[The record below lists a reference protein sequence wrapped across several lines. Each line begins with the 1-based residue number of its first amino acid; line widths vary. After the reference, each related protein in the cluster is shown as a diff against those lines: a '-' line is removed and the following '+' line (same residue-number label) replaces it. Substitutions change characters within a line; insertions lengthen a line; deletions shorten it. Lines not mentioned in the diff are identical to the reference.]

1 MLGTYQEAIALALL
15 INLLFH
21 VIIYILGRIFS
32 NQYMLR
38 YFDLGIKEWVIILV
52 FVIFTYALYDFIY
65 NRSVDPNFILSIF
78 HDSSIGGSSGSLYLS
93 NQPIY
98 NNSINYVRY
107 MINLSNNL
115 LYMLVEGEGKL
126 YHFSSFSCTKCA
138 SDMEIGGFDLGCF
151 LFPTSL
157 AVYSITPYTNYVE
170 PAAQSFAAAR
180 NSLELSIK
188 MMGFYYAFLN
198 LASTPSMVVL
208 LAFGIIL
215 RLIPGMKFAGNS
227 MMAIAFVIII
237 ILPTIIYLQSNIFYN
252 YVFSN
257 VDSYYKTIKTKF
269 YEKLPPYIA
278 PNLLTQGLFT
288 ISNIFV
294 NPSDPCSNIVHF
306 ITVEYDPQKVDF
318 IYKIKNDNSIGGALL
333 RVLSAFATV
342 GLSELAR
349 ETYAVN
355 VEIYDSE
362 IKRAY
367 QSIFL
372 VSTFSLSTTI
382 VAMIIAAKGIV
393 TLLGERFSFLDLFLR
408 VV

>member
-237 ILPTIIYLQSNIFYN
+237 ILPTIIYLQSNIFYGYIN
-252 YVFSN
+252 KDILTYLQPIQHFHSR
-257 VDSYYKTIKTKF
+257 
-269 YEKLPPYIA
+269 LPEYLV
-278 PNLLTQGLFT
+278 PNLLNQFF
-288 ISNIFV
+288 INIQNIIV
-294 NPSDPCSNIVHF
+294 NPSDPCRNIIITPKIRYISNEADFDYIVEGGQGILSF
-306 ITVEYDPQKVDF
+306 LIQSTA
-318 IYKIKNDNSIGGALL
+318 SI
-333 RVLSAFATV
+333 R
-342 GLSELAR
+342 
-349 ETYAVN
+349 
-355 VEIYDSE
+355 DSQ

>member
-78 HDSSIGGSSGSLYLS
+78 HDSSIGGGSGSLYLS

-115 LYMLVEGEGKL
+115 LYMLIEGEGKL

-198 LASTPSMVVL
+198 LASTPSMIAL

-237 ILPTIIYLQSNIFYN
+237 ILPTIIYLQSNIFYGYIN
-252 YVFSN
+252 KDIMGYLQPIQHFHSR
-257 VDSYYKTIKTKF
+257 
-269 YEKLPPYIA
+269 LPEYLI
-278 PNLLTQGLFT
+278 PNLLNQFF
-288 ISNIFV
+288 INIQNIIV
-294 NPSDPCSNIVHF
+294 NPSDPCGNMVITPKIRYLSNEADFDYIVEGGQGMLSF
-306 ITVEYDPQKVDF
+306 IIRSTA
-318 IYKIKNDNSIGGALL
+318 SI
-333 RVLSAFATV
+333 R
-342 GLSELAR
+342 
-349 ETYAVN
+349 
-355 VEIYDSE
+355 DSQ